1 MGDDDTSIRIKVDT
15 WERLRSRKG
24 PGESFDDVINEV
36 LDDVESL
43 ATEA

>member
-1 MGDDDTSIRIKVDT
+1 MSSEDTSIRIKVDT
-15 WERLRSRKG
+15 WGRLRSRKG

-36 LDDVESL
+36 LDDAESL